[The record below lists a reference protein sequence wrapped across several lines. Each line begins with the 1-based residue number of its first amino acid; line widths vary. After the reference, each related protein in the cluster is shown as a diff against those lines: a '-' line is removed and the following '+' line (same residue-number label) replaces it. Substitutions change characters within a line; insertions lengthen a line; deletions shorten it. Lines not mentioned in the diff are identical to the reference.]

1 MKQRIEL
8 TAKSLGWQLTSK
20 QVFWIE
26 MTVKWICVLMVFVL
40 YSFGIGIVGER
51 RGEKKAEL
59 KYQIKLQNY
68 ILEQEHIQAEREA
81 ALNASNNGFEE
92 MIDQEANLLAKVL
105 YGVKDNSSDDL
116 RTYCWCV
123 FNRVDNPAFANTLDE
138 VISQP
143 NQWMRYNE
151 NNDILAKLKQIA
163 REELL
168 VWHDRASR
176 PCSSEYVYMDW
187 TPNDIVLRNDF
198 VAQRS
203 TRYWRYN

>member
-8 TAKSLGWQLTSK
+8 TAKSFGWELTSK

-26 MTVKWICVLMVFVL
+26 MCVKWLCVLMVFVL
-40 YSFGIGIVGER
+40 YSFGIALIGER
-51 RGEKKAEL
+51 KGEKKAEF
-59 KYQIKLQNY
+59 KYEVKLQNY
-68 ILEQEHIQAEREA
+68 VLEQEHAQAEKEA
-81 ALNASNNGFEE
+81 ALNATNSAFEE
-92 MIDQEANLLAKVL
+92 MIDREANLLAKVL
-105 YGVKDNSSDDL
+105 YGVKDNSTDDL

-123 FNRVDNPAFANTLDE
+123 FNRVDNTQFANTLEE

-151 NNDILAKLKQIA
+151 NNEILLKIKQVA

-176 PCSSEYVYMDW
+176 PCSKDYIYMDW
-187 TPNDIVLRNDF
+187 TPNDIVLRTDF
-198 VAQRS
+198 VATRS
-203 TRYWRYN
+203 TKYWRYN

>member
-8 TAKSLGWQLTSK
+8 TAKSFGLDLTAK
-20 QVFWIE
+20 QIFMIE
-26 MTVKWICVLMVFVL
+26 MGVKWLCVLMIFVL
-40 YSFGIGIVGER
+40 YSLGLGIVGER
-51 RGEKKAEL
+51 RGEKRAEA
-59 KYQIKLQNY
+59 KYEIKLQNY
-68 ILEQEHIQAEREA
+68 ILEQEHIQAEKET
-81 ALNASNNGFEE
+81 ALNATNSAFEE
-92 MIDQEANLLAKVL
+92 MIDREANLLAKVL
-105 YGVKDNSSDDL
+105 YGVKDNSTDDL

-123 FNRVDNPAFANTLDE
+123 FNRVDNLQFANTLEE

-151 NNDILAKLKQIA
+151 NNEVLLKIKQVA

-176 PCSSEYVYMDW
+176 PCSSDYIYMDW
-187 TPNDIVLRNDF
+187 TPNDIVLRTDF
-198 VAQRS
+198 VATRS

>member
-1 MKQRIEL
+1 
-8 TAKSLGWQLTSK
+8 
-20 QVFWIE
+20 
-26 MTVKWICVLMVFVL
+26 
-40 YSFGIGIVGER
+40 
-51 RGEKKAEL
+51 
-59 KYQIKLQNY
+59 
-68 ILEQEHIQAEREA
+68 LEQEHIQAEREA

-123 FNRVDNPAFANTLDE
+123 FNRVDNPTFANALDE

-176 PCSSEYVYMDW
+176 PCSSEFVYMDW

-203 TRYWRYN
+203 TRYWRYS